1 MKRPVEP
8 SALRQPIRGIAARFR
23 VSALRLFALALLVAC
38 VVWGGTARAQIAAT
52 SATKTVEEDVEKS
65 PRDVPIVVQPS
76 AIAIPPLPET
86 DQVRDLGWLRVAYPP
101 SAHERV
107 QPLLDDANDVKARLA
122 DELGQPVLTRLVE
135 VRIARSPEDMAS
147 LAPSEIPPPNYASAV
162 ALPGLRLILL
172 SMRAPVS
179 EEGTDLGE
187 LFRHELAHIA
197 LDDAV
202 GSKHVPLWFN
212 EGFAVHASNESPI
225 ARAETLSNASIW
237 KTIVPLKDLDRSFPA
252 DSYEVSVAY
261 AESADF
267 VRYLLRQAD
276 RARFA
281 AAIDRTR
288 RGQEFEHALT
298 DAYGTDTRRLEYEWR
313 EELAKRYTFWPV
325 LLSGSVI
332 WVLVIG
338 ALAVGMLRKKGR
350 DRRTFERW
358 EREEREEAEE
368 AARRAAITAAIHSDP
383 PPPPAEALRPMTPS
397 VPKIEHD
404 GNWHT
409 LH

>member
-1 MKRPVEP
+1 MTTPTQLRWLRWLRAWRL
-8 SALRQPIRGIAARFR
+8 AL
-23 VSALRLFALALLVAC
+23 VVLALAWV
-38 VVWGGTARAQIAAT
+38 GTARAEGTLA
-52 SATKTVEEDVEKS
+52 KGDDDVEKS

-76 AIAIPPLPET
+76 AIVIPPLPET

-107 QPLLDDANDVKARLA
+107 QPLLDEADDVKAELA
-122 DELGQPVLTRLVE
+122 DELGQPVLTRPVE
-135 VRIARSPEDMAS
+135 VRIARSPEEMVA
-147 LAPSEIPPPNYASAV
+147 LAPSEIPPPTYASAV
-162 ALPGLRLILL
+162 AVPGLRLVLL
-172 SMRAPVS
+172 SMRAPFGD
-179 EEGTDLGE
+179 EGTDLGE
-187 LFRHELAHIA
+187 LLRHELAHIA

-212 EGFAVHASNESPI
+212 EGFAVHASNENPFD
-225 ARAETLSNASIW
+225 RAKTLSDASLW

-252 DSYEVSVAY
+252 DRYEVSVAY

-267 VRYLLRQAD
+267 VRFLLRKAD

-281 AAIDRTR
+281 ATVKRTR
-288 RGQEFEHALT
+288 KGEEFDQALT

-325 LLSGSVI
+325 LLSGSVV
-332 WVLVIG
+332 WVLVVV
-338 ALAVGMLRKKGR
+338 ALAVGWFRKRRR
-350 DRRTFERW
+350 DRATLARW

-368 AARRAAITAAIHSDP
+368 TARRTAIAAAVQSEP
-383 PPPPAEALRPMTPS
+383 SPAPEGGMRPLTPS